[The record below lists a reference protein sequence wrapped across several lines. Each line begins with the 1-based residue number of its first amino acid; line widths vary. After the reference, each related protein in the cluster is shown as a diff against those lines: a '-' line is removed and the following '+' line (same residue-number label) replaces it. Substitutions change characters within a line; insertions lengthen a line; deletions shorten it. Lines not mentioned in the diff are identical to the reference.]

1 MAVYAG
7 KLNERVTIQ
16 TPRET
21 RTTLGESYLSWDDLA
36 TVWARVEGMN
46 SREVLQAMQANA
58 VVSHKIHIRYREGV
72 NHEARVIWR
81 GRHMEIASVVERQ
94 NRTMLE
100 LLVREV
106 T

>member
-7 KLNERVTIQ
+7 KLNERVTVQ
-16 TPRET
+16 VPRET
-21 RTTLGESYLSWDDLA
+21 RNTLGESYVTWTDLA

-58 VVSHKIHIRYREGV
+58 IVSHKIHMRYRDGV
-72 NHEARVIWR
+72 THEARVVWR
-81 GRHMEIASVVERQ
+81 GRTMEIASVVERQ

-100 LLVREV
+100 LMAREV

>member
-1 MAVYAG
+1 MAVFAG

-16 TPRET
+16 TPQEKRNS
-21 RTTLGESYLSWDDLA
+21 LGESHVTWKDLA

-58 VVSHKIHIRYREGV
+58 IVSHKIHMRYRDGV
-72 NHEARVIWR
+72 DHEARIVWR
-81 GRHMEIASVVERQ
+81 GRNMEIASVVERQ

-100 LLVREV
+100 IMAREV

>member
-16 TPRET
+16 VPRET
-21 RTTLGESYLSWDDLA
+21 RNTLGESYVTWADLA
-36 TVWARVEGMN
+36 TVWARVEGMS

-58 VVSHKIHIRYREGV
+58 IVSHKIHIRFRDGV
-72 NHEARVIWR
+72 THEARVVWR
-81 GRHMEIASVVERQ
+81 GRTMEIASVVERQ

-100 LLVREV
+100 IMAREV
-106 T
+106 I

>member
-16 TPRET
+16 VPRET
-21 RTTLGESYLSWDDLA
+21 RNTLGETRLTWDDLA
-36 TVWARVEGMN
+36 TVWARVEGMS

-58 VVSHKIHIRYREGV
+58 VVSHKIHIRYRSGV
-72 NHEARVIWR
+72 DHEARVMWR

-94 NRTMLE
+94 NRTTME